1 MIILAAVAKLNQ
13 YNDPHFQAVMD
24 QISAAQEE
32 GVSNFELD
40 VRLLDDDEIQD
51 LVIALECVG
60 YIANFNQDEFM
71 VEVQYE

>member
-1 MIILAAVAKLNQ
+1 MIIAAVAKLNQ
-13 YNDPHFQAVMD
+13 YSDTNFQAVMD

-32 GVSNFELD
+32 GLSDFELD

-60 YIANFNQDEFM
+60 YTANFNHEAWLI
-71 VEVQYE
+71 EVQYE